1 MNENRSEWV
10 RIGAEE
16 NDAPWC
22 REFDDRSGIQ
32 LVADADILHE
42 AVLGLAYDELDAIP
56 RVAAYKARIA
66 ELETENAILKAAVE
80 CWKTEQFVNQQ
91 SARIAELEAALANL
105 ADVCRGIVANGE
117 IVEYIDLAMA
127 ERALAQ
133 PEAERA
139 AVPEAAVCPGDYCDD
154 GCDRCPGA

>member
-91 SARIAELEAALANL
+91 SARIAELEAALAHVL
-105 ADVCRGIVANGE
+105 GRYAEFDEDGWCHSCWQNGRHE
-117 IVEYIDLAMA
+117 TGCEY
-127 ERALAQ
+127 Q
-133 PEAERA
+133 KA
-139 AVPEAAVCPGDYCDD
+139 AKLIEEGK
-154 GCDRCPGA
+154 